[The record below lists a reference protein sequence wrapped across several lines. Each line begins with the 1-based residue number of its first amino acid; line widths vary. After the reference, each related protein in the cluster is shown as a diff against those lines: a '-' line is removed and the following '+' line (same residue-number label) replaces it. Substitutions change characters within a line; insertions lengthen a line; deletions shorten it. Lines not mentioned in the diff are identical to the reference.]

1 MGLDK
6 SVKEAVVT
14 EYKTRDGDTGSTE
27 VQIALLTTRIIGL
40 TNHLREHNHDEST
53 RRGHLQMV
61 GKRRRLL
68 RYLYAEDVERYRA
81 LVARLGLR
89 G

>member
-6 SVKEAVVT
+6 SVKEAVVK

-53 RRGHLQMV
+53 RRGLLQMV

-68 RYLYAEDVERYRA
+68 RYLNAEDVERYRA

>member
-6 SVKEAVVT
+6 SVKEAVVK
-14 EYKTRDGDTGSTE
+14 EYKTRDGDTGSAE
-27 VQIALLTTRIIGL
+27 VQVALLTTHIIGL

-53 RRGHLQMV
+53 RRGLLQMV

-68 RYLYAEDVERYRA
+68 RYLNAEDVERYRA
-81 LVARLGLR
+81 LVSRLGLR

>member
-6 SVKEAVVT
+6 SIKEAVVK
-14 EYKTRDGDTGSTE
+14 EYKTRDGDTGSAE
-27 VQIALLTTRIIGL
+27 VQVALLTTRIIGL

-53 RRGHLQMV
+53 RRGLLQMV

-68 RYLYAEDVERYRA
+68 RYLNTEDVERYRA
-81 LVARLGLR
+81 LVSRLGLR